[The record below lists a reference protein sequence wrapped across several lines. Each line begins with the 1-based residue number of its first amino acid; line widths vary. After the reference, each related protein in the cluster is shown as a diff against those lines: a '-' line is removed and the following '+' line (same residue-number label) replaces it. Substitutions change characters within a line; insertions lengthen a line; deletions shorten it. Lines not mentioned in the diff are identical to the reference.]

1 MIFSITNRQSGKKET
16 REATGDSLLIG
27 RATSCDIVLDSRAV
41 SRRHAEVVRMKN
53 HFYVT
58 DLESGNGTFHN
69 GLKLK
74 PHEKSVLK
82 TGDTI
87 RVEEFDIQVTLPATE
102 TSLEENTDSGI
113 IEIKMIK
120 KVLSALDTEKFPILE
135 GVSPP
140 VEGKRVAFTEDI
152 LELVM
157 GRDEECTFPIPTSVV
172 SRRHAILHKKWGGVT
187 VTDLKSKNGT
197 FVNGKKITE
206 RLLKDG
212 DTITLGNIS
221 IAFRNPQEI
230 DMEALRLEYEK
241 PPEEE
246 KPEDEPAVSEEAK
259 LSLDEKPA
267 KEAPREEAEDI
278 LDNLD
283 DEEEVDHPPAEPE
296 PSKVS
301 WLSNFSATEIILM
314 GGGVGILI
322 LALLTLYF
330 LLT

>member
-1 MIFSITNRQSGKKET
+1 MIFSITNRESRKKET
-16 REATGDSLLIG
+16 KEATGDSLLIG

-41 SRRHAEVVRMKN
+41 SRRHAEVLRMKN

-69 GLKLK
+69 GTKLK

-87 RVEEFDIQVTLPATE
+87 RVEEFDIQVTLPPAE

-135 GVSPP
+135 GISPP

-152 LELVM
+152 QELVI
-157 GRDEECTFPIPTSVV
+157 GRDEDCPFSIPTSVI
-172 SRRHAILHKKWGGVT
+172 SRRHAVLHKKWGGVT

-212 DTITLGNIS
+212 DTVTLGNIAL
-221 IAFRNPQEI
+221 AFRNPQEI

-241 PPEEE
+241 EPPVE
-246 KPEDEPAVSEEAK
+246 KEPPPPPAVSEEAK
-259 LSLDEKPA
+259 MSV
-267 KEAPREEAEDI
+267 AEDI

-283 DEEEVDHPPAEPE
+283 EEEGEPVVE
-296 PSKVS
+296 PSAKAHTPKEP
-301 WLSNFSATEIILM
+301 WLKNFSATEIILM
-314 GGGVGILI
+314 GAGAVVLFAAVYILYS
-322 LALLTLYF
+322 LLT
-330 LLT
+330 

>member
-1 MIFSITNRQSGKKET
+1 M
-16 REATGDSLLIG
+16 IG

-53 HFYVT
+53 HFYAT

-69 GLKLK
+69 GTKLK

-82 TGDTI
+82 TGDII
-87 RVEEFDIQVTLPATE
+87 RVEEFDIQVTLPPAE

-120 KVLSALDTEKFPILE
+120 KVLEALDTEKIPILE
-135 GVSPP
+135 GISPP
-140 VEGKRVAFTEDI
+140 VEGKRVAFAEDI
-152 LELVM
+152 QELVI
-157 GRDEECTFPIPTSVV
+157 GRDENCSFPIPSHVV
-172 SRRHAILHKKWGGVT
+172 SRRHAVLHKKWGGVT

-197 FVNGKKITE
+197 LVNGKKISE

-212 DTITLGNIS
+212 DTVTLGNIS
-221 IAFRNPQEI
+221 LAFRNPQEI

-241 PPEEE
+241 EAPPQEE
-246 KPEDEPAVSEEAK
+246 PEAAPSDEAKISVDNPDGAGGARPPQEEAQ
-259 LSLDEKPA
+259 
-267 KEAPREEAEDI
+267 DI

-283 DEEEVDHPPAEPE
+283 EEEGEPIAKPSAKERPPREA
-296 PSKVS
+296 
-301 WLSNFSATEIILM
+301 WLKNFPAAEIILM
-314 GGGVGILI
+314 GAGAVVLVA
-322 LALLTLYF
+322 ALFILYF